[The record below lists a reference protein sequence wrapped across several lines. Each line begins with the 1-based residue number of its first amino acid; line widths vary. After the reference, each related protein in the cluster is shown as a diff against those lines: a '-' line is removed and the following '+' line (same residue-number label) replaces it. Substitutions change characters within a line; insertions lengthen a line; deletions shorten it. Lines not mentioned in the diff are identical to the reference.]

1 MEYLK
6 SIKPIL
12 NKIVVFGTNH
22 SNTLGLVRS
31 LGEKKLEVHCVLFG
45 TEPNGLVYYSKYP
58 KSVIMFS
65 TLEECKDYIIN
76 TFSNE
81 QLKPIMLSSSDI
93 VSSYIDMNSEV
104 FSKNF
109 YIENAGK
116 KGYHTSLMNK
126 FVISELAK
134 NVGLK
139 VPKMLVLEGNKLD
152 SIDLVEYPCFTKDL
166 ASINGG
172 KKNECVCSNKQ
183 DLLNFLRTHD
193 YKSLLIQKYINKKT
207 EFCLQGF
214 SANGQI
220 YIPYVMTY
228 LRFSDDAF
236 GGFVRM
242 DRFDDEKLKI
252 KCEELIRTCNYTG
265 LFSIEFIIDTNG
277 IYYFTEVNL
286 RNDGYSYF
294 STSGGANLPYLYCY
308 NIING
313 SVDVENLILKNTYL
327 AMNEGYDYKQS
338 VLSGKIS
345 KLEYFKDFLRSKS
358 HIVFNI
364 KDLSFLVKTALRKVN
379 LLKYEC

>member
-1 MEYLK
+1 M
-6 SIKPIL
+6 
-12 NKIVVFGTNH
+12 
-22 SNTLGLVRS
+22 
-31 LGEKKLEVHCVLFG
+31 
-45 TEPNGLVYYSKYP
+45 
-58 KSVIMFS
+58 
-65 TLEECKDYIIN
+65 
-76 TFSNE
+76 
-81 QLKPIMLSSSDI
+81 
-93 VSSYIDMNSEV
+93 
-104 FSKNF
+104 
-109 YIENAGK
+109 
-116 KGYHTSLMNK
+116 
-126 FVISELAK
+126 
-134 NVGLK
+134 
-139 VPKMLVLEGNKLD
+139 
-152 SIDLVEYPCFTKDL
+152 
-166 ASINGG
+166 
-172 KKNECVCSNKQ
+172 
-183 DLLNFLRTHD
+183 
-193 YKSLLIQKYINKKT
+193 
-207 EFCLQGF
+207 QGF